1 MIPLIDG
8 FRANTILKA
17 FILISLV
24 TSISSVVAIET
35 RSELDDTKSK
45 LYIAIN
51 DWFPGKKLG
60 SIVIMFFVFLTT
72 FLTSFAIYMLLHILF
87 GYGSA
92 MIIDAKYKKS
102 LPPYY

>member
-1 MIPLIDG
+1 MIPLIEG

-72 FLTSFAIYMLLHILF
+72 FLTSFAIYMLLHVIF
-87 GYGSA
+87 AYGSS